1 MPRPMRFEVRHLRGA
16 PVTWDADALRA
27 MPERPEFVLGQQGF
41 RCIYTGRNVLV
52 FVRGQRE
59 RERLIVRYSQGTTGP
74 SACLVESE
82 GPR

>member
-1 MPRPMRFEVRHLRGA
+1 MRGPIRFEVRHLRGA
-16 PVTWDADALRA
+16 PVAWDADALRA
-27 MPERPEFVLGQQGF
+27 MPLRPEFVLGQQGF
-41 RCIYTGRNVLV
+41 RCIHTERNVLV

-59 RERLIVRYSQGTTGP
+59 RLIVRYAQGTAGP